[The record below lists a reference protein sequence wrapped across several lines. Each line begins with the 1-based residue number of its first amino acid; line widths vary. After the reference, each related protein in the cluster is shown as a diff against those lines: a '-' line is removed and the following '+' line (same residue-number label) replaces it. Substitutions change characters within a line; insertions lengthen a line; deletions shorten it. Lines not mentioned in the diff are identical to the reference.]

1 MKLKT
6 DDPFV
11 PEDIRAKING
21 LQSLLDHAADLYSDI
36 YSWYDSEL
44 KSYDPKATADDELF
58 DPGTGTVVEGIDY
71 LSIME
76 SLSELQTATNVKC
89 RGLTLCP
96 IGLASG
102 DVFPYQG
109 LDGPLDGSVPAIFV
123 LSDPGQDIC
132 ICLHIQ
138 F

>member
-89 RGLTLCP
+89 RGINLVSHRP
-96 IGLASG
+96 GLWRCLPVSG
-102 DVFPYQG
+102 P
-109 LDGPLDGSVPAIFV
+109 
-123 LSDPGQDIC
+123 
-132 ICLHIQ
+132 
-138 F
+138 

>member
-44 KSYDPKATADDELF
+44 KSYDPNAE
-58 DPGTGTVVEGIDY
+58 
-71 LSIME
+71 
-76 SLSELQTATNVKC
+76 
-89 RGLTLCP
+89 GLTLCP

>member
-11 PEDIRAKING
+11 PEDIRAKINE

-36 YSWYDSEL
+36 Y
-44 KSYDPKATADDELF
+44 DPNGTADDELF

-76 SLSELQTATNVKC
+76 SLSELQTANECKMQ
-89 RGLTLCP
+89 R
-96 IGLASG
+96 
-102 DVFPYQG
+102 D
-109 LDGPLDGSVPAIFV
+109 
-123 LSDPGQDIC
+123 
-132 ICLHIQ
+132 
-138 F
+138 

>member
-76 SLSELQTATNVKC
+76 SLSELQTANECKTWEN
-89 RGLTLCP
+89 
-96 IGLASG
+96 
-102 DVFPYQG
+102 
-109 LDGPLDGSVPAIFV
+109 
-123 LSDPGQDIC
+123 
-132 ICLHIQ
+132 
-138 F
+138 

>member
-1 MKLKT
+1 MYWKIPSNYGTLLTGKHQEVCHEAKT

-76 SLSELQTATNVKC
+76 SLSELQTANECKMQ
-89 RGLTLCP
+89 R
-96 IGLASG
+96 
-102 DVFPYQG
+102 D
-109 LDGPLDGSVPAIFV
+109 
-123 LSDPGQDIC
+123 
-132 ICLHIQ
+132 
-138 F
+138 

>member
-1 MKLKT
+1 MYWKIPSNYGTLLTGKHQEVCHEAKNRRSLCT
-6 DDPFV
+6 
-11 PEDIRAKING
+11 EDIRAKING

-76 SLSELQTATNVKC
+76 SLSELQTANECKMQ
-89 RGLTLCP
+89 R
-96 IGLASG
+96 
-102 DVFPYQG
+102 D
-109 LDGPLDGSVPAIFV
+109 
-123 LSDPGQDIC
+123 
-132 ICLHIQ
+132 
-138 F
+138 